1 MKTSKTIYAWDGYCP
16 YHESLTPETVA
27 ARRQEYP
34 SAVFMAHPECR
45 AEVLEVADAVAS
57 TSGMLRYAETA
68 DAEAFIVGTEIGLL
82 YPLQK
87 ACPEKFFVA
96 ASEVMRCED
105 MKKITLEDI
114 AASLDSLAGE
124 VKVPEHIRRPAM
136 QAVQKMIELA
146 S

>member
-1 MKTSKTIYAWDGYCP
+1 
-16 YHESLTPETVA
+16 
-27 ARRQEYP
+27 
-34 SAVFMAHPECR
+34 
-45 AEVLEVADAVAS
+45 
-57 TSGMLRYAETA
+57 
-68 DAEAFIVGTEIGLL
+68 
-82 YPLQK
+82 
-87 ACPEKFFVA
+87 
-96 ASEVMRCED
+96 